1 VFIQRTHTTQKE
13 SAKLTQKRNLRR
25 LHHRERAI
33 IKELPQLLAAAGIRA
48 AAKSHFS
55 FSNSHIKKNVV
66 ILDVKICGRRSAAK
80 SANHFIKTRRYE
92 SPPRPPPRSAHRARI
107 ATLTHIR
114 VC

>member
-55 FSNSHIKKNVV
+55 FSNSHIKKCCHFGCEDLWAP
-66 ILDVKICGRRSAAK
+66 IGSKKCK
-80 SANHFIKTRRYE
+80 SLY
-92 SPPRPPPRSAHRARI
+92 
-107 ATLTHIR
+107 
-114 VC
+114 